1 MRIQYVFDVCRWF
14 ISSRI
19 VFDNSDA
26 FTNRFVLLGA
36 SNLTLSL
43 RLIIHRLQQR
53 LGGPSEVLAAVG
65 HGRAYGLPSQA
76 LGRGLPSITDCDVW
90 HQLEYLP
97 VRPTYALLTDIGND
111 ILYGSSSQQVLQSVS
126 WCVAQLQRHGAQVVV
141 TNLPLAAIER
151 LSVRRYLFYR
161 KLFYPS
167 SSLSRD
173 EALRCVGA
181 VHLGLRELAWQQH
194 FLLHEQ
200 HLQWFG
206 ADGIHVR
213 YRLRS
218 RFYRD
223 IVASFP
229 LVGNSSSQSD
239 RYRDDVQPWQRRA
252 RFAYKTLLGREVRCT
267 QPSGRLADGSIVFK
281 Y

>member
-1 MRIQYVFDVCRWF
+1 ML
-14 ISSRI
+14 
-19 VFDNSDA
+19 DNSDA

-43 RLIIHRLQQR
+43 RLTIHHLQQR

-90 HQLEYLP
+90 HQLVRLP
-97 VRPTYALLTDIGND
+97 ARPTYALLTDIGND
-111 ILYGSSSQQVLQSVS
+111 ILYGSTPQQVLQSVS

-167 SSLSRD
+167 SRLPRD
-173 EALRCVGA
+173 GVLRCVRTI
-181 VHLGLRELAWQQH
+181 HLGLLELAQHQH
-194 FLLHEQ
+194 FLLYEQ
-200 HLQWFG
+200 YPQWFG
-206 ADGIHVR
+206 GDGIHVR
-213 YRLRS
+213 YWLRS

-229 LVGNSSSQSD
+229 LVGNSSAQSD
-239 RYRDDVQPWQRRA
+239 RYRGDVQPWQRRA
-252 RFAYKTLLGREVRCT
+252 QFAYKTVLGREVRCT

>member
-1 MRIQYVFDVCRWF
+1 M
-14 ISSRI
+14 I
-19 VFDNSDA
+19 VHSDA
-26 FTNRFVLLGA
+26 RFANRFILFGA

-43 RLIIHRLQQR
+43 RLVIHRLQQR

-65 HGRAYGLPSQA
+65 HGRAYGLASQA
-76 LGRGLPSITDCDVW
+76 LGRGLPGITGCDVW
-90 HQLEYLP
+90 CQLGHLP

-111 ILYGSSSQQVLQSVS
+111 ILYGSTSQQVLQSVS
-126 WCVAQLQRHGAQVVV
+126 WCVAQLQRHGARVVV

-151 LSVRRYLFYR
+151 LSERRYLFYR

-167 SSLSRD
+167 SCLSRD
-173 EALRCVGA
+173 EVLRCVRT
-181 VHLGLRELAWQQH
+181 VHLGVRKLAWQQN
-194 FLLHEQ
+194 FLLFEQ

-213 YRLRS
+213 YWLRS

-223 IVASFP
+223 VVASFP
-229 LVGNSSSQSD
+229 LAGNFSPQSD